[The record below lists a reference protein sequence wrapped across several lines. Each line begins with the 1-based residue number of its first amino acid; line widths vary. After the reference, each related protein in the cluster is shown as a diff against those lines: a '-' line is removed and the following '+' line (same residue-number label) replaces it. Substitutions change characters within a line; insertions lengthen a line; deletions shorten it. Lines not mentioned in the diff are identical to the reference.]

1 MDENQKTLARAPV
14 GESGQRGPAE
24 HERREQIIAAAG
36 EHFRH
41 YGYEKTTVADL
52 GKAIGLSKAYIYKFF
67 ESKQAIGEAVC
78 GMCLGEISAAAMA
91 IATEP
96 RPASDR
102 LRRIFKDIAQR
113 SGDMFFQERKLHD
126 LAEISLTEK
135 WATTYKYKEN
145 LLSVVLTV
153 LRDGRENG
161 EFERKTPLDE
171 TARAIMLALE
181 CVTHPALLLLN
192 FDTLHED
199 AALMA
204 NLVLRS
210 LAP

>member
-96 RPASDR
+96 RPG
-102 LRRIFKDIAQR
+102 I
-113 SGDMFFQERKLHD
+113 
-126 LAEISLTEK
+126 
-135 WATTYKYKEN
+135 
-145 LLSVVLTV
+145 
-153 LRDGRENG
+153 
-161 EFERKTPLDE
+161 
-171 TARAIMLALE
+171 
-181 CVTHPALLLLN
+181 
-192 FDTLHED
+192 
-199 AALMA
+199 
-204 NLVLRS
+204 
-210 LAP
+210 